1 MDRRTV
7 RILIDE
13 VDEAASLLRHGT
25 KMLRELRLSRSDAPA
40 MFALLA
46 IGVEKMLKMTLGIVE
61 IEEGGSWPTRRTH
74 DLVSLDH
81 EASEAIDRRCRLS
94 TAPGHIADLLV
105 RTRQDPTLSAL
116 LGTLTRFA
124 KQGRFYNLD
133 DLALDPQNEPSPAQ
147 LWEELLGDILD
158 DHTALTARLGSPDE
172 LQARLELNGLVAT
185 SLDVWWELYVRAWM
199 TGVLGD
205 DAKALAACL
214 R

>member
-1 MDRRTV
+1 
-7 RILIDE
+7 
-13 VDEAASLLRHGT
+13 
-25 KMLRELRLSRSDAPA
+25 

-46 IGVEKMLKMTLGIVE
+46 IVVEKMLKMTLGIVE

-74 DLVSLDH
+74 DLVSRPRSERGDWSPLPALDRTWPH
-81 EASEAIDRRCRLS
+81 RGSPC
-94 TAPGHIADLLV
+94 

-133 DLALDPQNEPSPAQ
+133 DLALGPQKEPSPAQ

-172 LQARLELNGLVAT
+172 LQARLELNGFVAT